1 MRTRSATEAPQNTHP
16 TLCCDLGFV
25 CHTSSFQCSVG
36 SFFWRPS
43 WIWEIFRCWVRDRA
57 FHAGLETQN
66 CFCKFWGNRSF
77 KGSVFLGW
85 FRQVCSV
92 YWTTIDT
99 CCHVL
104 YEIQDTHAVMR
115 NCGSR
120 AAGRLA
126 LVGLFVWLQHFCRH
140 GSENI
145 SWDSQ
150 CKERSLS
157 QAVLRERGL
166 WTSCVMA
173 RGLLTLAGF
182 KEAAGA
188 LQKVLAAW
196 EGLDVPHQASW
207 SGAAV
212 FFASF
217 ALSGVPLYWREVCT

>member
-1 MRTRSATEAPQNTHP
+1 M
-16 TLCCDLGFV
+16 
-25 CHTSSFQCSVG
+25 
-36 SFFWRPS
+36 
-43 WIWEIFRCWVRDRA
+43 
-57 FHAGLETQN
+57 
-66 CFCKFWGNRSF
+66 
-77 KGSVFLGW
+77 FLGW
-85 FRQVCSV
+85 FRQVCSI

-104 YEIQDTHAVMR
+104 YEIQDMHAVMR

-120 AAGRLA
+120 AAGWLA

-157 QAVLRERGL
+157 QAVLRERGSC
-166 WTSCVMA
+166 TSCVMA

-196 EGLDVPHQASW
+196 EGLDVLVGCCSIFCFFR
-207 SGAAV
+207 SCVGALILERGLYIIL
-212 FFASF
+212 
-217 ALSGVPLYWREVCT
+217 ALAFEAGFISAPDLAGIDSSSVQSSSS